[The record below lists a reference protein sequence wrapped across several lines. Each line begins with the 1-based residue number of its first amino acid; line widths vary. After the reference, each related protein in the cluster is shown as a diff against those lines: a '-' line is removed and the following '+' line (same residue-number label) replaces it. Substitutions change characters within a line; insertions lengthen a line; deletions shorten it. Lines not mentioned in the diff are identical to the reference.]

1 MPDNKYTG
9 LIILMTLEEVLFV
22 KELVPKNIIA
32 QGNITVQF
40 DSSSATTGGFVFK
53 DSTGFT
59 ILRIDSSGNIHMR
72 GDVLKD
78 L

>member
-1 MPDNKYTG
+1 MA
-9 LIILMTLEEVLFV
+9 LEEVLFV
-22 KELVPKNIIA
+22 KELIPKKIVA

-40 DSSSATTGGFVFK
+40 DTSEATTGGWVFN
-53 DSTGFT
+53 DSTGFA

-72 GDVLKD
+72 GDVIKD

>member
-1 MPDNKYTG
+1 
-9 LIILMTLEEVLFV
+9 MTLEDVLFV
-22 KELVPKNIIA
+22 KELVPKIIRG
-32 QGNITVQF
+32 QGDIEVFLST
-40 DSSSATTGGFVFK
+40 SEATTGGWIFK

-72 GDVLKD
+72 GDVIKD